1 MGATAPNTGLINHS
15 SDFQTERGAGSRD
28 AAPHEGRLQHRLR
41 ALSPRCA
48 VTQAAKTRPELHSAL
63 RRGAGRAGAAERGAA
78 PSGRCAGG
86 GPGGSRCA
94 AGLSAGTARLQ
105 PSLSQKS

>member
-15 SDFQTERGAGSRD
+15 SDFQTEREAGSRD

-41 ALSPRCA
+41 VLSPRCA

-63 RRGAGRAGAAERGAA
+63 RRGAGRAGPGQRSGERLRPGAV
-78 PSGRCAGG
+78 PAGG
-86 GPGGSRCA
+86 RAVRGVLRG
-94 AGLSAGTARLQ
+94 
-105 PSLSQKS
+105 